1 MLKDELIE
9 ELEAAGI
16 KHNPEEII
24 AITRLSNDKIIFLE
38 QGNRRSGL
46 QHILEKHGQDFIN
59 RGIAENRVVEVIM
72 KAIIEGR
79 IVGTQGSTRTIYEVM
94 FEGKVQYL
102 SINVGNNGYIV
113 GANPTSRKLIPRKN
127 L

>member
-1 MLKDELIE
+1 MLQNELIK
-9 ELEAAGI
+9 ELEAEGI

-24 AITRLSNDKIIFLE
+24 AITRLSSGKIVFLE

-46 QHILEKHGQDFIN
+46 QHILEKHGQDFVN
-59 RGIAENRVVEVIM
+59 RGIAEDKIVEVIM

-79 IVGTQGSTRTIYEVM
+79 MIGTQGATRTIYEVT

-102 SINVGNNGYIV
+102 SINIGNNGYIV
-113 GANPTSRKLIPRKN
+113 GVNPTSRKLIQRKN